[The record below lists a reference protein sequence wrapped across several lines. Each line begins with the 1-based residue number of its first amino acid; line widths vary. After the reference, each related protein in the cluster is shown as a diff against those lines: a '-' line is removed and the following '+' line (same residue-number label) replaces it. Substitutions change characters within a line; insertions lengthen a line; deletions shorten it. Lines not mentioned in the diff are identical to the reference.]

1 MIKIEIE
8 IEELATNFIKNKKS
22 IKTDLEAR
30 ITIKEEDATKGEC
43 EVLDEY
49 KKRLGINKKCEILDH
64 TKDKKF
70 TDLAEKINELLK
82 GIE

>member
-8 IEELATNFIKNKKS
+8 IEEKGTNFIKNKKS
-22 IKTDLEAR
+22 IKTDLEAT
-30 ITIKEEDATKGEC
+30 ITILEEDATKGEH
-43 EVLDEY
+43 EVLEEY
-49 KKRLGINKKCEILDH
+49 KKRLNINRKCEILDH

-70 TDLAEKINELLK
+70 TDLVEKINELIK